1 MGMRNSRFKHLVALI
16 AALLM
21 FGTSLPALAA
31 EGAPSGVAAGW
42 EDASTKKLAAEEEPG
57 SVFWI
62 AHHTVEASD
71 YWDAGFTGAGVD
83 IALIDTGVAPVK
95 HVNAK
100 TGLFN
105 GPDLSFESQADDL
118 RYTDNNG
125 HGTHLAGIMAGRH
138 GEEPVASD
146 SPKRFLGIAPD
157 SRVLNVKAGSA
168 NGAVDVS
175 QVIAAIEWVVE
186 HKQDNG
192 LNIRVLNL
200 AYGTDGVQ
208 SWETD
213 PLAYAVQN
221 AWDAGIVVVV
231 AAGNDGNDGP
241 LRNPATNPSVIA
253 VGSSTNNATPTSA
266 DDHLSAFSSCGTTA
280 RPVDVLAPGKSI
292 VSLRAPGSYA
302 DVNYP
307 EARIGK
313 DFFVGSGT
321 SQSAAVVSG
330 AAALIIDQRPDISP
344 DEVKSLLTS
353 TAQPLSGPSPSCQGG
368 GVVNLGN
375 ALNAETPSNSQSH
388 GLATG
393 LGTLEG
399 ARGSAHVALNGHILE
414 GEQDIFGN
422 SWIPCGSATT
432 SLTSIAEELN
442 DAQPDCK
449 TAATSHWQEGG
460 YWNGAQW
467 TGVTWSGVT
476 WSSVTWSGVTW
487 SGVTWSGV
495 TWSGVTW
502 SGVTWSGDAWN

>member
-1 MGMRNSRFKHLVALI
+1 MRNSRARRL
-16 AALLM
+16 AALFVGLLIV
-21 FGTSLPALAA
+21 GGALPASA
-31 EGAPSGVAAGW
+31 GSSDPNGVAAGW
-42 EDASTKKLAAEEEPG
+42 EDASTTKMAAEEEPG
-57 SVFWI
+57 SIYWI
-62 AHHTVEASD
+62 AHYTVEAVD
-71 YWDAGFTGAGVD
+71 YWNAGFTGDGVD

-95 HVNAK
+95 GISTHG
-100 TGLFN
+100 GLFN
-105 GPDLSFESQADDL
+105 GPDLSFESQSDDL

-125 HGTHLAGIMAGRH
+125 HGTHLAGIMAGKH
-138 GEEPVASD
+138 GNAEVSAD
-146 SPKRFLGIAPD
+146 TPKRFLGIAPD
-157 SRVLNVKAGSA
+157 SRVLNVKVGTA

-186 HKQDNG
+186 HKSDNG

-200 AYGTDGVQ
+200 AYGTDSLQ
-208 SWETD
+208 PWEAD

-266 DDHLSAFSSCGTTA
+266 DDRLSVFSSCGTTA

-302 DVNYP
+302 DINHP

-330 AAALIIDQRPDISP
+330 AAALIIDQRPGISP
-344 DEVKSLLTS
+344 DEVKALITS
-353 TAQPLSGPSPSCQGG
+353 SAQPLSGPSGSCQGG

-422 SWIPCGSATT
+422 PWIPCGSTATP
-432 SLTSIAEELN
+432 LASIAEELN
-442 DAQPDCK
+442 DAQSECE